1 MQSKDRKNYMIDICR
16 EAKYLYNKLS
26 AAKYLINKI
35 KVQRLIV
42 ELQIATVVWQ
52 CSGKSI

>member
-1 MQSKDRKNYMIDICR
+1 MIDICR